1 MTLMEFFVNLL
12 GAHRDAIADGVPH
25 PSVQIL
31 LEVEMFSEIQAAN
44 GDVQEVSYH
53 EGVVTISGTALQGEA
68 Q

>member
-1 MTLMEFFVNLL
+1 MTAHELIMALL
-12 GAHRDAIADGVPH
+12 LAHAGAVEDGIMNP
-25 PSVQIL
+25 PVQIL

-53 EGVVTISGTALQGEA
+53 EGVITISGTALQGEA